1 MTPVCHP
8 DRLPLQM
15 ALTHLECLSE
25 VICDKRRDMEMK
37 YKVSQLDKYFSGLN
51 KVRFCSILL
60 YHW

>member
-51 KVRFCSILL
+51 KVRICSI
-60 YHW
+60 